1 MSAFPR
7 VLLIDENSGERDYY
21 VHRLQVSSPD
31 YVVLQAATG
40 LAGLALCEQHSPDC
54 VVLELDLPDMS
65 GFEVLVKLIPH
76 AYHPEIAVVILTRL
90 NNPYLLDAAIRCS
103 GGFAQEHSI
112 WRHSQ

>member
-40 LAGLALCEQHSPDC
+40 LAGLALSVNSIH
-54 VVLELDLPDMS
+54 
-65 GFEVLVKLIPH
+65 LI
-76 AYHPEIAVVILTRL
+76 A
-90 NNPYLLDAAIRCS
+90 
-103 GGFAQEHSI
+103 
-112 WRHSQ
+112 